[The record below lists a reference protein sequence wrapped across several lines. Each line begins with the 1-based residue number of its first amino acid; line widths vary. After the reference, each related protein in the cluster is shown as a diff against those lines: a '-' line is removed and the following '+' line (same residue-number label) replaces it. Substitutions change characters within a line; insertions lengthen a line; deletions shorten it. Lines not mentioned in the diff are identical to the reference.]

1 VECRALQCWDTRPIE
16 GLYDRERLSRRDLLQ
31 GVGGLWELI
40 EDHERRCDY
49 RRIRALTGRLSGEPS
64 DQRAAMAA
72 VTDMVK
78 YDESLRQLLV
88 ENGHTPA
95 GMLDFLLGRPLVQT
109 LPGFHIKVVS
119 SGGRI
124 RLVHSILT

>member
-1 VECRALQCWDTRPIE
+1 MAPEPPW
-16 GLYDRERLSRRDLLQ
+16 RERFARTIRDL
-31 GVGGLWELI
+31 
-40 EDHERRCDY
+40 
-49 RRIRALTGRLSGEPS
+49 AGRLSEGTTE
-64 DQRAAMAA
+64 QKAALSAI
-72 VTDMVK
+72 TDMVK

-95 GMLDFLLGRPLVQT
+95 DMLDFLLGRPLVQS
-109 LPGFHIKVVS
+109 LPGFHIKVES

>member
-1 VECRALQCWDTRPIE
+1 MD
-16 GLYDRERLSRRDLLQ
+16 
-31 GVGGLWELI
+31 
-40 EDHERRCDY
+40 
-49 RRIRALTGRLSGEPS
+49 
-64 DQRAAMAA
+64 A

-109 LPGFHIKVVS
+109 LPGFHIQVRS